1 MELGVVLCYRAEKP
15 RSERTLPMEPLLV
28 TVSVPVAPRD
38 GMDADALRAYADALV
53 RDVEAAAAE
62 MGGYEVRAVR
72 VVGECPQLM
81 AAADLGRVLH
91 ALRGRFAVAAGCE
104 VVVDA
109 MPGRLT
115 ADDLGAYRDAG
126 VTSLAIDVRT
136 TQGREAKRLDRAC
149 DVGDGLA
156 TVLLLQREGFESYG
170 VRIGC
175 GFAEQTEDS
184 FRRTLNDAF
193 FMEPDFVFVRREQAV
208 GRPAPSD
215 DALVA
220 MRAYADRF
228 LRGYGYAPQVAGLY
242 AKPAKA
248 PVFDRMA
255 CEGAATLGVG
265 LGSESCYEGLLYRT
279 TPDLERYL
287 AHAGDL
293 EETCQVAGVLDPAD
307 QDRRRVAGL
316 LHLPDGMARREAPS
330 CLLPALDRMAAAGT
344 LELVDDRYRM
354 TPRSVALGMEPVD
367 LW

>member
-28 TVSVPVAPRD
+28 TVSVPVAPRA
-38 GMDADALRAYADALV
+38 GMDADALHAYAGALV
-53 RDVEAAAAE
+53 RDVEAAAPE

-72 VVGECPQLM
+72 VVGECPQVM

-91 ALRGRFAVAAGCE
+91 ALRDRFAVAAGCE

-220 MRAYADRF
+220 MRVYADRF
-228 LRGYGYAPQVAGLY
+228 LRGYGYEPQVAGLY

-265 LGSESCYEGLLYRT
+265 LGSESCYEGFYRT

-293 EETCQVAGVLDPAD
+293 EETCQVAGVLDPPTRTAVGSRGFCTCRTGWRGG
-307 QDRRRVAGL
+307 RRRAACCPPSTAWRL
-316 LHLPDGMARREAPS
+316 RARWSWSTTVTA
-330 CLLPALDRMAAAGT
+330 
-344 LELVDDRYRM
+344 
-354 TPRSVALGMEPVD
+354 
-367 LW
+367 

>member
-1 MELGVVLCYRAEKP
+1 MD
-15 RSERTLPMEPLLV
+15 PLLV
-28 TVSVPVAPRD
+28 TVSIPFAPR
-38 GMDADALRAYADALV
+38 GALAADALHAYAGALV

-62 MGGYEVRAVR
+62 MGGYEVRAIR
-72 VVGECPQLM
+72 MAGECPQLM
-81 AAADLGRVLH
+81 AAADLSRVLD

-104 VVVDA
+104 VAVDV

-115 ADDLGAYRDAG
+115 AADLAAYRDAG

-184 FRRTLNDAF
+184 FRRTLNDVF
-193 FMEPDFVFVRREQAV
+193 FMEPDFVFVRRERAV

-228 LRGYGYAPQVAGLY
+228 LRGYGYAPQVADLY

-255 CEGAATLGVG
+255 CGGTATLGVG

-287 AHAGDL
+287 AYGGEL
-293 EETCQVAGVLDPAD
+293 EETCEVGGALDLAD

-316 LHLPDGMARREAPS
+316 LRLPDGMARWDVPS
-330 CLLPALDRMAAAGT
+330 FLLPALDRMVAAGT

-354 TPRSVALGMEPVD
+354 TPRAVALGIEPVD

>member
-1 MELGVVLCYRAEKP
+1 MD
-15 RSERTLPMEPLLV
+15 PLLV
-28 TVSVPVAPRD
+28 TFLAPFAPRA
-38 GMDADALRAYADALV
+38 GMDADVLRAYADALV
-53 RDVEAAAAE
+53 RDIEAAASE

-72 VVGECPQLM
+72 VAGECPQLM
-81 AAADLGRVLH
+81 AAADLGRVLG
-91 ALRGRFAVAAGCE
+91 ALRDRFAVAADCE

-109 MPGRLT
+109 MPGRLV
-115 ADDLGAYRDAG
+115 ADDLAAYRDAG

-184 FRRTLNDAF
+184 FRRTLNDVF
-193 FMEPDFVFVRREQAV
+193 FMEPDYVFVRCERAV
-208 GRPAPSD
+208 GRTAPGD
-215 DALVA
+215 DALMA
-220 MRAYADRF
+220 MRAYGDRF
-228 LRGYGYAPQVAGLY
+228 LHGYGYAPQVVGLY

-255 CEGAATLGVG
+255 CEGAATLGFG
-265 LGSESCYEGLLYRT
+265 LGSESCYEGLLCRT
-279 TPDLERYL
+279 TSDLERYL

-293 EETCQVAGVLDPAD
+293 RETCEVAGALDPAD
-307 QDRRRVAGL
+307 QERRRLAGL
-316 LHLPDGMARREAPS
+316 LHLPDGTARQEAPS
-330 CLLPALDRMAAAGT
+330 FLLPALDRMTAAGT
-344 LELVDDRYRM
+344 LELVDGRHRM
-354 TPRSVALGMEPVD
+354 TPRAAALGIEPVD